1 MCEKRASLIA
11 ISTRIFF
18 KSVRSIG
25 NEDVLK
31 GVDQSQTKTK
41 GLRSMIASLQF
52 GNFNFGIFQFGHPS
66 IWAIFNFGN
75 L

>member
-11 ISTRIFF
+11 ISTRKFF
-18 KSVRSIG
+18 KSVRAIG

-52 GNFNFGIFQFGHPS
+52 GNFNFGIFQFWHP
-66 IWAIFNFGN
+66 FYLGNF
-75 L
+75 